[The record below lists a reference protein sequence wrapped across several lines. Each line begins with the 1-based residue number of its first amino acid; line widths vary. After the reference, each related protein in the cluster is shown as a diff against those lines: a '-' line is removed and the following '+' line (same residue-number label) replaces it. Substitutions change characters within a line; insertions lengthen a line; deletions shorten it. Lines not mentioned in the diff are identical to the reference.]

1 MNTANILIIGNDICN
16 LELLKHQL
24 LEFDEEWVVITRI
37 YSNCKVE
44 LSSVHHDL
52 VIIDFDG
59 SPQNLLE
66 KIKLI
71 KQSNKNYNTPVLVSF
86 LETNAKLIKSMLE
99 AGALDFIEKPFK
111 PIELFARVR
120 TALILSSTIEKLNKQ
135 AHIISE
141 NQNRLSEI
149 LSGLL
154 PKEIIEELTV
164 SGESKPKKYREAS
177 VLFADLVDFTK
188 KSTSLSPKI
197 LIDELSQIFSTFDA
211 IIQKNGCTRIK
222 TMGDGYLA
230 VSGIPTPNKEHASN
244 LIKVAIDMRDYLM
257 NRNLTNQVQ
266 WDVKVGINSGEV
278 IGSVLGINNF
288 LFDVFGDAVNT
299 ASRMEKTCAPN
310 QINIGMSTY
319 LSTRDKFRYIER
331 LPNDVKGLGIKSMY
345 YLKSSSNTADLNH
358 FEEKRVE
365 TDLQP
370 TLSLPMAFNFY
381 N

>member
-1 MNTANILIIGNDICN
+1 MNTANILIIGNEICN

-24 LEFDEEWVVITRI
+24 LEFDEEWLVSNKI
-37 YSNCKVE
+37 YRNSKVE
-44 LSSVHHDL
+44 LNSTHHDL

-66 KIKLI
+66 KINLI
-71 KQSNKNYNTPVLVSF
+71 KQSYKNFNTPILVSF
-86 LETNAKLIKSMLE
+86 IETNSKLIKAMLE

-135 AHIISE
+135 AHIINES
-141 NQNRLSEI
+141 QNRLNEI

-188 KSTSLSPKI
+188 KSTSLHPKI
-197 LIDELSQIFSTFDA
+197 LIDELTQIFSAFDV
-211 IIQKNGCTRIK
+211 IVQKNGCTRIK

-230 VSGIPTPNKEHASN
+230 VSGIPTPNKDHAKN
-244 LIKVAIDMRDYLM
+244 MIQVGIDMREYLM
-257 NRNLTNQVQ
+257 FRNLNNPVQ

-288 LFDVFGDAVNT
+288 LFDVFGDTVNT
-299 ASRMEKTCAPN
+299 AARMEKTCAPN

-319 LSTRDKFRYIER
+319 LFTRDKFRYIER

-345 YLKSSSNTADLNH
+345 YLKSSSNTNYIIQP
-358 FEEKRVE
+358 EEKKEGEE
-365 TDLQP
+365 TQQA
-370 TLSLPMAFNFY
+370 LSFPMALSFF
-381 N
+381 

>member
-1 MNTANILIIGNDICN
+1 MNTANILIIGNEICN
-16 LELLKHQL
+16 LELLKRQL
-24 LEFDEEWVVITRI
+24 LEFDEEWVVNTKVYRN
-37 YSNCKVE
+37 SKVE
-44 LSSVHHDL
+44 LNSTHHNL

-66 KIKLI
+66 KIKII
-71 KQSNKNYNTPVLVSF
+71 KQSNKNYSTPVLVCF
-86 LETNAKLIKSMLE
+86 METNAKLIKAMLE

-120 TALILSSTIEKLNKQ
+120 TALILSSTIDKLNQQ

-141 NQNRLSEI
+141 SQSRLNEI

-177 VLFADLVDFTK
+177 VLFADMVDFTK
-188 KSTSLSPKI
+188 KSMSLPPKI
-197 LIDELSQIFSTFDA
+197 LIDELTQIFSAFDG
-211 IIQKNGCTRIK
+211 IIKKYGCTRIK

-230 VSGIPTPNKEHASN
+230 VSGIPTPNKEHAIK
-244 LIKVAIDMRDYLM
+244 LIQVAVDMRNFLM
-257 NRNLTNQVQ
+257 IRNLTNPVQ
-266 WDVKVGINSGEV
+266 WEVKIGINSGEV
-278 IGSVLGINNF
+278 IGSVLGSNNF

-299 ASRMEKTCAPN
+299 AARMEKTCGPN

-345 YLKSSSNTADLNH
+345 YLKSSCNNTAITNT
-358 FEEKRVE
+358 EEKKE
-365 TDLQP
+365 HEDNQK
-370 TLSLPMAFNFY
+370 TLSFPMALSI
-381 N
+381 